1 MARKIAEKCRCK
13 IINGAI
19 ASPCLM
25 HVRWFRQRM
34 QPARRLL
41 SEAVP
46 NDKTD
51 PHDWAA
57 RRAEQMKIID
67 ATE

>member
-1 MARKIAEKCRCK
+1 MARAKTPHCACEVF
-13 IINGAI
+13 NGCVTR
-19 ASPCLM
+19 PCLM

-57 RRAEQMKIID
+57 RRAEQVKIID